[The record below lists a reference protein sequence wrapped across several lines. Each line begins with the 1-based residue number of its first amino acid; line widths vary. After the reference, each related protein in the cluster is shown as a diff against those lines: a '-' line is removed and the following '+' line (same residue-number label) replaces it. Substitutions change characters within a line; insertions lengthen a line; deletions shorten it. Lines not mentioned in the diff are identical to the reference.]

1 MNLPSPYPSCLPS
14 LYLTH
19 YRSPLGELSLV
30 ASDAGLCG
38 LYLAGQ
44 KHWPADSL
52 EWLADK
58 GQRFHRVVDWLD
70 AYFAKI
76 PLPDLPPLDFV
87 RGTAFQQTVWR
98 TLQDIPPGQ
107 TLSYGQLAERMGRPK
122 AVRAVGA
129 AVGRNPL
136 SIVVPCHR
144 VIGSNGSLAGYA
156 GGLERKIWLLKHEA
170 RADQSSL

>member
-1 MNLPSPYPSCLPS
+1 MKLPT

-19 YRSPLGELSLV
+19 YHSPLGELSLV

-44 KHWPADSL
+44 KHWPTDSAS
-52 EWLADK
+52 WVPDK
-58 GQRFHRVVDWLD
+58 GQRFQAIMAWLE
-70 AYFAKI
+70 AYFAKA
-76 PLPDLPPLDFV
+76 PLPDLPTLDFV
-87 RGTAFQQTVWR
+87 RGTPFQQNVWR
-98 TLQDIPPGQ
+98 ALQDIPAGQ
-107 TLSYGQLAERMGRPK
+107 TLSYGQLAMQIGAPK

-144 VIGSNGSLAGYA
+144 VVGSNGSLTGYA
-156 GGLERKIWLLKHEA
+156 GGLERKAWLLKHEE
-170 RADQSSL
+170 RAAQSRP